1 MSIRQLT
8 RIGWR
13 FGGWACL
20 AVPILA
26 WSQAPLSLQQVLEA
40 ASANLEVN
48 ISRSALEA
56 ARADITSAD
65 RSPFPVLSARTS
77 SIDLQNGLGGGNTW
91 RDKRIDKGLGLDI
104 TQERGNKRELR
115 TRSAQSSAR
124 AAEQDLVQTQR
135 AQRVLA
141 SVAYF
146 NWLGQ
151 TERLQQVKVLVQTSR
166 QLAETAQKRQQAGD
180 LSRQDMLRWQ
190 IEASRAQAE
199 LPVSSAN
206 LQRALETLRQITRLE
221 PPDQGWRPAQGW
233 PDANGEWE
241 DTKNWSQR
249 LNDWLS
255 NRPDVMAAQERL
267 EASRQALELAM
278 ALKKS
283 DITWGG
289 SIDHYPGT
297 SSRLLELRLQIPLQ
311 WGYGHQ
317 GEIARAQAQLMQSQ
331 DLLAQTRLQARA
343 EINGFYQDLISA
355 QRRWLTHRD
364 QTGPQA
370 QQVLEQAQQA
380 WLKGAIS
387 LTDLLDARRTYQQTW
402 FDGLSA
408 RMAFAMAYSSLLWQ
422 EESVEM
428 AQQKLL
434 SSTPPYGVAENRP

>member
-1 MSIRQLT
+1 
-8 RIGWR
+8 
-13 FGGWACL
+13 
-20 AVPILA
+20 
-26 WSQAPLSLQQVLEA
+26 
-40 ASANLEVN
+40 
-48 ISRSALEA
+48 
-56 ARADITSAD
+56 
-65 RSPFPVLSARTS
+65 
-77 SIDLQNGLGGGNTW
+77 
-91 RDKRIDKGLGLDI
+91 
-104 TQERGNKRELR
+104 
-115 TRSAQSSAR
+115 
-124 AAEQDLVQTQR
+124 
-135 AQRVLA
+135 
-141 SVAYF
+141 
-146 NWLGQ
+146 
-151 TERLQQVKVLVQTSR
+151 
-166 QLAETAQKRQQAGD
+166 
-180 LSRQDMLRWQ
+180 
-190 IEASRAQAE
+190 
-199 LPVSSAN
+199 
-206 LQRALETLRQITRLE
+206 
-221 PPDQGWRPAQGW
+221 
-233 PDANGEWE
+233 
-241 DTKNWSQR
+241 
-249 LNDWLS
+249 
-255 NRPDVMAAQERL
+255 
-267 EASRQALELAM
+267 M